1 MIVTRWLNSRQVNA
15 SDITNARY
23 NTRLVIY
30 HRLCSAAP
38 RIPVLLSRGK
48 RLCTLLRSSA
58 GDEDNSA
65 AARESCGNLRQGR
78 CRGEEAEGLNQ
89 RRTGCWRVCLTV
101 AVRLGCRR
109 ALYRTLRL
117 LELGESIHTKDMVG
131 PGAVS

>member
-1 MIVTRWLNSRQVNA
+1 M
-15 SDITNARY
+15 
-23 NTRLVIY
+23 
-30 HRLCSAAP
+30 
-38 RIPVLLSRGK
+38 
-48 RLCTLLRSSA
+48 RSSA

-65 AARESCGNLRQGR
+65 AARESRGNLRQGR
-78 CRGEEAEGLNQ
+78 GEEVPGLNQ

-117 LELGESIHTKDMVG
+117 LELGESIHTKDMMG